1 MLGHAELLK
10 HLCVE
15 FFFLPEIT
23 SEESSPCEKKIAI
36 ISKKYKLSK
45 MYVELWR
52 SFFFLSKKLIL
63 IKIIEVRYKKLYVFD
78 FQVTTMRH

>member
-10 HLCVE
+10 NLCVE

-45 MYVELWR
+45 MYVEVWR
-52 SFFFLSKKLIL
+52 SYFFFAKKIDFDQIL
-63 IKIIEVRYKKLYVFD
+63 
-78 FQVTTMRH
+78 